1 MARTT
6 IAPDTPTRRSGS
18 WRRTRAMSQ
27 APLASRPSAVPL
39 ILAALVFLSPGVAPA
54 KDKEIDPS
62 YLAMKDCPSEPGC
75 AALILLD
82 ETELSNDSAQA
93 RVSHHRLIKVFTE
106 EGISKYSDVD
116 LYAEVGSDDIRNLA
130 GRTILPDGTILPLK

>member
-1 MARTT
+1 MRTE
-6 IAPDTPTRRSGS
+6 APPATRPFVLMSLLALLTFLTPGS
-18 WRRTRAMSQ
+18 
-27 APLASRPSAVPL
+27 L
-39 ILAALVFLSPGVAPA
+39 PA

-106 EGISKYSDVD
+106 EGISKYADVEV
-116 LYAEVGSDDIRNLA
+116 YAEVGSDDIRNLA
-130 GRTILPDGTILPLK
+130 GRTILP